1 VSAGVV
7 RGISD
12 LLSGKTDADLSGTQ
26 ELAAD
31 AASAAAFEILHGLVP
46 PPKSSPK
53 SKKRRVKLPKW
64 KADRSK
70 KAREMPLVE
79 TPPTEELPTF
89 PEVPNNIQQG
99 GLLQEGRGSARI
111 GVPDLDEVLFSFFT
125 PPDVYLRIIPATPA
139 RRSTKKRR
147 RGGYRSSVSCT
158 YAQEAWAAIFALAAM
173 SRTFAP
179 LPCRAIICESTV
191 GSVSS

>member
-1 VSAGVV
+1 MSAGVV

-53 SKKRRVKLPKW
+53 SKKRRVKLPKR

-99 GLLQEGRGSARI
+99 GLLQEGRVSARI
-111 GVPDLDEVLFSFFT
+111 GVPDLDEVLFSFFI
-125 PPDVYLRIIPATPA
+125 PPDVYLQKSFLPRPLDAPLKNADVEDTAVRYPVPML
-139 RRSTKKRR
+139 KKRGQPSLR
-147 RGGYRSSVSCT
+147 L
-158 YAQEAWAAIFALAAM
+158 QL
-173 SRTFAP
+173 
-179 LPCRAIICESTV
+179 
-191 GSVSS
+191 